1 MVSRDAREDA
11 LERDSFVAN
20 VSLTWTRPMK
30 RQCASSTSRRIDDE
44 TSLSQRLANDASPT
58 TRRWR
63 ARFDDANRSTS
74 DGDDAMDVDVE
85 RVVVADDFARS

>member
-1 MVSRDAREDA
+1 MVDAREDA
-11 LERDSFVAN
+11 WERCYSFVAN

-44 TSLSQRLANDASPT
+44 TSLSQRLANDPSPT
-58 TRRWR
+58 RRSVR
-63 ARFDDANRSTS
+63 AIGRRQTTTS

-85 RVVVADDFARS
+85 RVVVDDDDAARS